1 MGAREMRKRE
11 VRRALA
17 GLALA
22 ALAGCGSSW
31 DPEQSRLDPGDL
43 AFVVDPDRN
52 PGAVAVPAYGAP
64 DEHQPTSLAVN
75 ARVQVLSDQG
85 PESEKQRLVLVVE
98 KGEPGS
104 ERTLKIP
111 RRFIHR
117 YHLAESDT
125 RPKPD
130 PTRKAPAPFSKQS
143 SWYPLS
149 GSWQ

>member
-1 MGAREMRKRE
+1 VVRKRD

-17 GLALA
+17 GLILA
-22 ALAGCGSSW
+22 VLVLAGCGSSW

-43 AFVVDPDRN
+43 AFVVDPGKN
-52 PGAVAVPAYGAP
+52 PASATVRAYGAA
-64 DEHQPTSLAVN
+64 DERQPTSVAVN
-75 ARVQVLSDQG
+75 ARVQILSDQG
-85 PESEKQRLVLVVE
+85 PETEKQRLVLVVQ

-130 PTRKAPAPFSKQS
+130 PAHKAPAPFSEQS
-143 SWYPLS
+143 PWYPLS
-149 GSWQ
+149 SSWK